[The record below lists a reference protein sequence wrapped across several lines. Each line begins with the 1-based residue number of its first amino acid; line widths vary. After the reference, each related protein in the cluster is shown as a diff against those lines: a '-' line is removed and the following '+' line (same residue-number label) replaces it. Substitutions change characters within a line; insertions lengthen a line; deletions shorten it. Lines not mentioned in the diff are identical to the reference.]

1 MDLRDRKCIY
11 CNSGHV
17 EDENHFIF
25 HCKHYDHLRGHFLEK
40 VSQSVENFELLDEI
54 EKFRFVLSDEKIQ
67 TETATF
73 VQEAF
78 LFRKNTKL

>member
-1 MDLRDRKCIY
+1 MY
-11 CNSGHV
+11 CNSGHI

-25 HCKHYDHLRGHFLEK
+25 HCNHYDHLRGPFLEK
-40 VSQSVENFELLDEI
+40 CSVALENFDILDEI
-54 EKFRFVLSDEKIQ
+54 EKFRCVLTDEKIQ

>member
-1 MDLRDRKCIY
+1 MHYHSTIIKNDNTSRWL
-11 CNSGHV
+11 S
-17 EDENHFIF
+17 EENP
-25 HCKHYDHLRGHFLEK
+25 
-40 VSQSVENFELLDEI
+40 SVALENFDILDEI
-54 EKFRFVLSDEKIQ
+54 EKFRCVLTDKKIQ